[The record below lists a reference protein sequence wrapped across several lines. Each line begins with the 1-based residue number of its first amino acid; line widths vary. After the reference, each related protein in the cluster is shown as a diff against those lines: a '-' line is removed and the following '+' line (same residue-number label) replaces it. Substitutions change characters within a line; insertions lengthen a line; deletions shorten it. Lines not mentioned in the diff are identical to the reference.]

1 MVLKPAQEM
10 ICMVFSKKPGLF
22 ALPLLA
28 SVAAV
33 AQNQPAP
40 NPPAVNENGA
50 IVFYADSGWSFGLP
64 AVRAAVSIPGVG
76 SAISP
81 EKKTLIAPSF
91 GVGVTAWKFV
101 VPFVDFTVYDTG
113 KATATVGSLS
123 SQVQAD
129 TLTFNA
135 GARLVG
141 GKSKVRGYAEFGGGV
156 LYQNLKGTFYTGG
169 QASPASGSASV
180 GSVMYGAGMQL
191 FAGRKWGADLGF
203 DGFHVGRPVGGA
215 GQNFSRFRVGVFY
228 QTKSAIP

>member
-1 MVLKPAQEM
+1 MLKPVQEM
-10 ICMVFSKKPGLF
+10 ICMAFSTKLGCF
-22 ALPLLA
+22 TLPLLA

-33 AQNQPAP
+33 AQNQPAQDQ
-40 NPPAVNENGA
+40 PAPNENGA
-50 IVFYADSGWSFGLP
+50 VVFYADSGWSFSLP

-91 GVGVTAWKFV
+91 GAGVTAWKFV

-113 KATATVGSLS
+113 KATAAVGSLS

-129 TLTFNA
+129 TLSFNA

-141 GKSKVRGYAEFGGGV
+141 GHSKIRAYAEFGGGV

-169 QASPASGSASV
+169 QASPASGSGST
-180 GSVMYGAGMQL
+180 GSVIYGGGMQL
-191 FAGRKWGADLGF
+191 FAGRKWGIDFGF
-203 DGFHVGRPVGGA
+203 DGFHVGRPLNGA
-215 GQNFSRFRVGVFY
+215 GENFSRVRMGVFY